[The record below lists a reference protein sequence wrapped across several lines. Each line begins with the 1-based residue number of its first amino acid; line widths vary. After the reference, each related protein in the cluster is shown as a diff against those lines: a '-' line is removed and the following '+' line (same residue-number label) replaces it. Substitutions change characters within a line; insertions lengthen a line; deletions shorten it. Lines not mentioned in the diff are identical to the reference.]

1 MLSVTF
7 TPADLPEDDF
17 WRAVGAYLTPGYDA
31 REIAIVY
38 FPDAGEMHWLAGAGP
53 FPGGDTVGGIQ
64 PHEGKV
70 RYWIDP
76 ERIRDAWR
84 LAAAL
89 SQVGVILELF
99 PCAALE
105 WEPSDAEGEI
115 GALFTATMQ
124 KLRTKHDTALRRD
137 VQGIGANPPIEGNEP
152 ARDDDA
158 SPVSARKAER
168 QRKVKEYRQ
177 RGMLIKDIAMSLY
190 AGEST
195 IKADLKEL
203 GLSKPRPKT

>member
-64 PHEGKV
+64 PHGGKV

-76 ERIRDAWR
+76 ERVGDVWR

-89 SQVGVILELF
+89 SQLGVILELF
-99 PCAALE
+99 PCAFLE
-105 WEPSDAEGEI
+105 WEPNDADGEM
-115 GALFTATMQ
+115 GALFAATMQ
-124 KLRTKHDTALRRD
+124 RLRAKHGA
-137 VQGIGANPPIEGNEP
+137 QWIGANPPIESGEA
-152 ARDDDA
+152 ARDDGPA
-158 SPVSARKAER
+158 PVNTRKAER
-168 QRKVKEYRQ
+168 QRMVKEYRQ
-177 RGMLIKDIAMSLY
+177 RGMTIENIAETLY

-203 GLSKPRPKT
+203 GLSKPRRET